1 MVILRD
7 MWAPFGA
14 VPTGP
19 LGNAALRVHEW
30 TQEHFSFPG
39 YITGFDPAA
48 FADRDALRAELGY
61 HPAEPVCVLTV
72 GGSGVGADLLGR
84 VIASFAEAK
93 RTVPQLRMIVV
104 TGPRIDP
111 GTLTAPGGLEVR
123 SYVHE
128 LYKHLAACD
137 LAIVQ
142 GGLTTAMELTANRRP
157 FIYFPLKHHFEQN
170 YHVRHRLDP
179 YRAGRPMDF
188 DDARP
193 RQSQKQSRTRS
204 DAASTT
210 GPWQQTEQ
218 HARPP

>member
-19 LGNAALRVHEW
+19 LGNAALRVRGW

-61 HPAEPVCVLTV
+61 HPAERVCVLTV
-72 GGSGVGADLLGR
+72 GGSGVGAAAGA

-104 TGPRIDP
+104 TGPR
-111 GTLTAPGGLEVR
+111 
-123 SYVHE
+123 S
-128 LYKHLAACD
+128 
-137 LAIVQ
+137 
-142 GGLTTAMELTANRRP
+142 
-157 FIYFPLKHHFEQN
+157 
-170 YHVRHRLDP
+170 
-179 YRAGRPMDF
+179 
-188 DDARP
+188 
-193 RQSQKQSRTRS
+193 TR
-204 DAASTT
+204 
-210 GPWQQTEQ
+210 GP
-218 HARPP
+218 